1 MSRYGRLCLNPSAFS
16 SYRKIYL
23 AKACDMNVALR
34 TLMPESIRILIVD
47 DHAVVRKGL
56 ALVLRLEPGLEVVGE
71 AENGRKG
78 LEAAQSLDPDIA
90 LVDLVM
96 PEMDGREMAL
106 ALRKSNPKIKIMMLT
121 GTEVDD
127 RVFDLVAAGIEGYV
141 LKNIE
146 PGELVRAIHT
156 VTNGE
161 AYLHPDVMKKVLS
174 RMGSQPKHSHATSL
188 TPRELEV
195 LEWMATPN
203 TYRQIADQL
212 SVGEETIRSH
222 AKNILEKMNQPNR
235 AQAVL
240 AAMRLGLIELPRQ

>member
-1 MSRYGRLCLNPSAFS
+1 MSDP
-16 SYRKIYL
+16 
-23 AKACDMNVALR
+23 
-34 TLMPESIRILIVD
+34 IRILIVD

-56 ALVLRLEPGLEVVGE
+56 VMVLRQEPDFEVVGE

-78 LEAAQSLDPDIA
+78 LEAARSLNPDIV

-96 PEMDGREMAL
+96 PEMDGQEMAL
-106 ALRKSNPKIKIMMLT
+106 ALRKSNPSIKVMMLT

-127 RVFDLVAAGIEGYV
+127 RVYDLVAAGIEGYV

-146 PGELVRAIHT
+146 PGELIRAIRA
-156 VTNGE
+156 VVSGE
-161 AYLHPDVMKKVLS
+161 AYLHPAVMKKVLN
-174 RMGSQPKHSHATSL
+174 RMGQQAQPVSFSL

-203 TYRQIADQL
+203 TYRQIANQL
-212 SVGEETIRSH
+212 GVSEETVRSH
-222 AKNILEKMNQPNR
+222 AKSILEKMKQPNR

-240 AAMRLGLIELPRQ
+240 AAVRLKLITVKD